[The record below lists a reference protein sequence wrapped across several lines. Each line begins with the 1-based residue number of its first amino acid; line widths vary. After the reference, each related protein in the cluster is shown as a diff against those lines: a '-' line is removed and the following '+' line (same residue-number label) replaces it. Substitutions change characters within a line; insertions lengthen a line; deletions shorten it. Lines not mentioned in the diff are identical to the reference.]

1 MKSVRINGEETAI
14 VTINTEDKR
23 YYNLHTGTAEGK
35 LWLYNEANSDGR
47 VAQPTTGIIEA
58 SSSGKFKK
66 GWYVLF
72 HHNACISNQLISESG
87 TEKVYRIAESLIMG
101 YCRKR
106 PQVKDD
112 ILPAYPNLFVDR
124 MFINHSTEH
133 IIDPITRKQKNYMKV
148 VKKPKSIFDIKVGD
162 VIMVYDK
169 SDYEMNYN
177 LAGFFETIIKVDY
190 EKDVIGVVV
199 KK

>member
-101 YCRKR
+101 YCRKQ
-106 PQVKDD
+106 PTQQND
-112 ILPAYPNLFVDR
+112 ILPVYPTIFVER
-124 MFINHSTEH
+124 MFINGSTEH
-133 IIDPITRKQKNYMKV
+133 IIDPIKRKQKTYMKV
-148 VKKPKSIFDIKVGD
+148 VKKPRGISDIKTGD
-162 VIMVYDK
+162 VIVVYDK
-169 SDYEMNYN
+169 SDYEMNYS
-177 LAGFFETIIKVDY
+177 LDGSFATLIKVDY